1 MGDYQV
7 THIRRDGSDP
17 DRRIDLFKGP
27 EFGPSTVDQV
37 VAAMK
42 QGHRFWVAGTPSAW
56 LEHKVSVRGRAYV
69 RTIPDGLYDNNLNSL
84 PNI

>member
-27 EFGPSTVDQV
+27 EFGPSSVDQI
-37 VAAMK
+37 VAWMNS
-42 QGHRFWVAGTPSAW
+42 GHRFWVNGNPSAW
-56 LEHKVSVRGRAYV
+56 LEHKISTRGRPYV
-69 RTIPDGLYDNNLNSL
+69 RTVPDGMYDNNLYLL